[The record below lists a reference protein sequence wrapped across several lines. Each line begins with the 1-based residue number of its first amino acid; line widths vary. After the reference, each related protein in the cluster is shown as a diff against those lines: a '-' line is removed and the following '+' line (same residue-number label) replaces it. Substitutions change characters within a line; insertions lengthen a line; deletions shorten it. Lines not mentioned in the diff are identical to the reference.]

1 MDSVLVY
8 RFVVTSRRIRIFK
21 EFRMIKEQESLHIA
35 TKILFAFFLY
45 GTCSLDNIPFLL
57 SAECVALA
65 GSPSIVSG
73 GNWWTSP
80 ASVLVQPDPI
90 TSSALQLS
98 LNTLI
103 DFLSHCMDPVVRV
116 TGQCIKR
123 KTFDWYCS
131 LNLSSS

>member
-1 MDSVLVY
+1 M
-8 RFVVTSRRIRIFK
+8 VVVFGRAITGAVMGR
-21 EFRMIKEQESLHIA
+21 A
-35 TKILFAFFLY
+35 N
-45 GTCSLDNIPFLL
+45 GVGGLDEVVDVDLMLALSAFLL

-73 GNWWTSP
+73 GSWWTSP
-80 ASVLVQPDPI
+80 APVLVQPDPI

-116 TGQCIKR
+116 TGRCIKR
-123 KTFDWYCS
+123 KTFDWCCF